1 MAITKNKNQIKLTS
15 GNNFK
20 VKYNGSWITLGNIV
34 EGELMND
41 ESSEEIVLADKS
53 AVEIPT
59 VQKVTLKIKLAQM
72 SKEILDTIDNICA
85 GTLPGYYYNG
95 YSDSKHMEFF
105 WPEMKGR
112 RNFSLK
118 MSGKDHQ
125 AIDLTFSI
133 FSQNANAAVTPNTD
147 LPSDKYA
154 TGASP
159 VSGTNPFYVVLETAG
174 A

>member
-1 MAITKNKNQIKLTS
+1 MAITKDKSQIKLVS

-20 VKYNGSWITLGNIV
+20 AKYNGSWITLGNII

-41 ESSEEIVLADKS
+41 ESSEEVVLADKT
-53 AVEIPT
+53 VIEVPT
-59 VQKVTLKIKLAQM
+59 TQKVTLKIKLAQM

-85 GTLPGYYYNG
+85 STLAGYYYNG
-95 YSDSKHMEFF
+95 YTGGKHMEIYC
-105 WPEMKGR
+105 PEMKAR
-112 RNFSLK
+112 RNYSLK

-125 AIDLTFSI
+125 ILDITFSVWA
-133 FSQNANAAVTPNTD
+133 QNANASVTPNTD
-147 LPSDKYA
+147 LPNDKYA